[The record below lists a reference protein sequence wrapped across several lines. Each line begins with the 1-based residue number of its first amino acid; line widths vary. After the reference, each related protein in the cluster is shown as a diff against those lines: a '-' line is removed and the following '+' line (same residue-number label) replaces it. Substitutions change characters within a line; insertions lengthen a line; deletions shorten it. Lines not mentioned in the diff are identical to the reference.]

1 MNSNRE
7 ALILYKTLHRTVQ
20 RVFKGDFKAMFAAR
34 DKVCDEFNKYKNVTN
49 KNAIEGLIK
58 QGWEAQTILA
68 QTVVQ
73 IDQVNEDKYQM
84 NIRDETF
91 KFENN
96 PFRDDI
102 TDEQYRGANRKSRKM
117 KTCDEKSSP

>member
-1 MNSNRE
+1 
-7 ALILYKTLHRTVQ
+7 
-20 RVFKGDFKAMFAAR
+20 MFAAR
-34 DKVCDEFNKYKNVTN
+34 DKVCEEFHKYRNVTN
-49 KNAIEGLIK
+49 ANAVEGLLK

-73 IDQVNEDKYQM
+73 LEQVKEEKYKL
-84 NIRDETF
+84 NVREETH

-117 KTCDEKSSP
+117 KTCDEKS

>member
-1 MNSNRE
+1 MTSNRE
-7 ALILYKTLHRTVQ
+7 ALRLYKTLHRTIQ
-20 RVFKGDFKAMFAAR
+20 RVFKGDHNAMFAAR
-34 DKVCDEFNKYKNVTN
+34 DRVCEEFNKYRNVTN
-49 KNAIEGLIK
+49 ANAVEGLIK
-58 QGWEAQTILA
+58 QGWEAQTVLA

-73 IDQVNEDKYQM
+73 LEQVKDENYRL
-84 NIRDETF
+84 NVRDETY

-117 KTCDEKSSP
+117 KTCDEKS

>member
-7 ALILYKTLHRTVQ
+7 ALRLYKTLHRTVQ

-73 IDQVNEDKYQM
+73 
-84 NIRDETF
+84 
-91 KFENN
+91 
-96 PFRDDI
+96 
-102 TDEQYRGANRKSRKM
+102 
-117 KTCDEKSSP
+117 

>member
-1 MNSNRE
+1 
-7 ALILYKTLHRTVQ
+7 
-20 RVFKGDFKAMFAAR
+20 MFAAR

-73 IDQVNEDKYQM
+73 IEQVNEDKYQM